1 MKLSLRLCAGKL
13 RRSEAGSVI
22 AFFGL
27 ATSAVMASVGGA
39 VDFARWYHA
48 KTVTMSAIDSA
59 VLAGAR
65 ALQMGPGNAEAAL
78 DLARQIYLSNTSKRA
93 PLASDT
99 VTFVTADNDQAVTAT
114 GSALINTVVLK
125 LVGINSLA
133 IVDSSKASFPKA
145 ALAVGGGS
153 NIEISLMLDI
163 TGSMCS
169 DGNGPCTT
177 SPKLDGLKS
186 AAGKLIDV
194 VLQPSSSSY
203 YAKIAL
209 VPFSTRVRVGQDGGG
224 AGMMKALTNLN
235 ATWTGWYNMCTA
247 GSGSGGSEDGG
258 NWTCTASAT
267 SHYSNW
273 LVMPCVT
280 DRYYDATG
288 SMDTT
293 DDAPG
298 AGKWLNAHGGD
309 RMVLSWDSSS
319 TAPTDYLGL
328 TSADPAYHWN
338 YEEWGGCADVAQA
351 NEIMALSSDAGALKA
366 RVNGLEAYGA
376 TAGALGTSWAWYMLS
391 PKWSGIFTGDSTP
404 APYSDITTQ
413 QANGAPKLRKVAV
426 LVTDGVYNTWRGW
439 KGQDQQA
446 VSDYAK
452 QICTNMKAQ
461 GIEIYTVGVSLD
473 LLTPAER
480 AIATDTLQ
488 SCGSD
493 VQHFYDTLTIPQLE
507 TAFQQIASNLSGVRL
522 SQ

>member
-1 MKLSLRLCAGKL
+1 MNLLLRPFVDKL

-22 AFFGL
+22 VFFGL

-48 KTVTMSAIDSA
+48 KTVTVNAVDSA

-65 ALQMGPGNAEAAL
+65 ALQMNPGNVNAAL
-78 DLARQIYLSNTSKRA
+78 DIARQIYLSNTSKRA

-153 NIEISLMLDI
+153 NIEISLMLDL
-163 TGSMCS
+163 TGSMCA
-169 DGNGPCTT
+169 DGNGPCTA

-186 AAGKLIDV
+186 AANKLIDV
-194 VLQPSSSSY
+194 VLQPNSTDY

-209 VPFSTRVRVGQDGGG
+209 VPFSTRVRVGPDGGG
-224 AGMMKALTNLN
+224 AAMMKLLTNLN
-235 ATWTGWYNMCTA
+235 ATWSGWYNMCTS
-247 GSGSGGSEDGG
+247 GSGSGGSEDNGD
-258 NWTCTASAT
+258 WTCTASSTAY
-267 SHYSNW
+267 YSNW
-273 LVMPCVT
+273 PVMPCVT
-280 DRYYDATG
+280 DRFYSATD
-288 SMDTT
+288 SMDVT

-309 RMVLSWDSSS
+309 RMTLSLDSSS
-319 TAPTDYLGL
+319 TAPTSYLGL
-328 TSADPAYHWN
+328 TKTDPAYHWN
-338 YEEWGGCADVAQA
+338 FDDWGGCADVAQA
-351 NEIMALSSDAGALKA
+351 NEVMPLSSDAAALKA

-376 TAGALGTSWAWYMLS
+376 TAGALGTSWAWYTIS
-391 PKWSGIFTGDSTP
+391 PKWSGIFTGGSTP
-404 APYSDITTQ
+404 APYSDITTP

-439 KGQDQQA
+439 KDQDQQA
-446 VSDYAK
+446 VSNYAK
-452 QICTNMKAQ
+452 QICANMKAE

-488 SCGSD
+488 SCGTD
-493 VQHFYDTLTIPQLE
+493 VKHFYDTLTIPQLE
-507 TAFQQIASNLSGVRL
+507 TAFQQIASNLSGLRL